1 MKLHSREVENTVL
14 LTLDIPPMNTLGI
27 EEVQRLRQFFQ
38 HHGHQKSLVITGTG
52 PAFSAGV
59 DTKAFAAYSES
70 QRRQLF
76 DEITAMT
83 EALMAITV
91 PVVAAVNGH
100 AMGGGLVLALCADYR
115 IATHAEAKFGLTEA
129 KAGIA
134 FPAGP
139 AAVISHELSP
149 NLLRRLSL
157 SSCIVDAD
165 LLLREGVFDEV
176 VAVDELAD
184 TAVQKAESLAK
195 QPAFAEVKQQV
206 RGELVARLAALAS
219 NSRQK

>member
-1 MKLHSREVENTVL
+1 MKLRSHEVENAVL
-14 LTLDIPPMNTLGI
+14 LTLDIPPMNTLGV
-27 EEVQRLRQFFQ
+27 EEVQGLRQFLQ
-38 HHGHQKSLVITGTG
+38 HHDDQTPLVITGTG
-52 PAFSAGV
+52 SAFSAGV
-59 DTKAFAAYSES
+59 DTKAFASYTKS
-70 QRRQLF
+70 QRTQLF

-83 EALMAITV
+83 AALMAITA

-115 IATHAEAKFGLTEA
+115 IAAQTEAKFGLTEA
-129 KAGIA
+129 NAGIA

-149 NLLRRLSL
+149 NLLRRLTL

-176 VAVDELAD
+176 VAIDVLVEM
-184 TAVQKAESLAK
+184 AVQRSRSLAG
-195 QPAFAEVKQQV
+195 QPAFAEVKRQV
-206 RGELVARLAALAS
+206 RGELAARLAAMAS
-219 NSRQK
+219 ERRQK